1 MDIKITRLVAAP
13 VLNIVLELKLV
24 HLIIHHVFAL
34 PLAGSRCIQHRSS
47 SLPALI
53 QHRSSSLPALNIDRA
68 LSPAL
73 VLKSAYFDRC
83 ELTTD
88 RFRKKAKHLF
98 LLLLVQS
105 LRILFGSRRSHSVR
119 ACIDITFAVYHSS
132 SSDRTWNSIF
142 TTSREDPKQTIF
154 PFELK

>member
-1 MDIKITRLVAAP
+1 MMDIKITRLVAAP
-13 VLNIVLELKLV
+13 FLNIVLELKLV

-34 PLAGSRCIQHRSS
+34 PLAGSRC
-47 SLPALI
+47 I

-105 LRILFGSRRSHSVR
+105 LRILFGSRRPSLCVCMYRHHVCILPLLFVR
-119 ACIDITFAVYHSS
+119 QNVEFHFYH
-132 SSDRTWNSIF
+132 F
-142 TTSREDPKQTIF
+142 TRRSETLF